1 MKPQKTIEELK
12 KEFASKIA
20 KIKLKEKKEKEKIK
34 LNTMNDLII
43 NLEKNEY
50 FRNELFNLLNSNNLN
65 NIVIEIEKIIVL
77 KPNNENKNESNNQN
91 INTNENENI

>member
-1 MKPQKTIEELK
+1 MADINSLDDIFNSDEFGLLNIENEV
-12 KEFASKIA
+12 KIH
-20 KIKLKEKKEKEKIK
+20 IILHI
-34 LNTMNDLII
+34 MNDLII